1 MEPLQ
6 FKTTILGAQ
15 VELISQIWQ
24 DLVGKNDHSS
34 PSLWHQDKIADGLIR
49 ETEIK
54 YKCSIISLSGPL
66 IAAINDPSIPKV
78 AVFDLDSTLIQMEVI
93 DELAKAKPEIAA
105 QVAKIT
111 EESMAGRL
119 DFKQALAKR
128 VSLLE
133 GLVIEPLWQKIKD
146 EVRFTTGVFDL
157 FQKLLNPQNG
167 WTCAIVSGGFLPI
180 AEWVRQKLGMQYAFA
195 NALEVDESGKLTG
208 KLLAG
213 HDIVD
218 GEAKRA
224 HLLQLSNHVGAG
236 VKMAVGDG
244 ANDLLMLRV
253 ADIGVAFNAK
263 PIVQERAQYR
273 LNNPDFS
280 LLICALSK

>member
-15 VELISQIWQ
+15 VELLPQIWQ
-24 DLVGKNDHSS
+24 DLVGKSDHAF
-34 PSLWHQDKIADGLIR
+34 PSLWHQDKIAEGSIR

-54 YKCSIISLSGPL
+54 HNCSIISLSGPL

-119 DFKQALAKR
+119 DFKQALARR

-133 GLVIEPLWQKIKD
+133 GLKIEPLWQKIKD
-146 EVRFTTGVFDL
+146 EVRFTTGAFDL
-157 FQKLLNPQNG
+157 VHKFLNPQNG

-195 NALEVDESGKLTG
+195 NALEVDESEKLTG
-208 KLLAG
+208 KLLTG

-224 HLLQLSNHVGAG
+224 HLLQLSNQVGAG

-244 ANDLLMLRV
+244 ANDLLMLGV

-273 LNNPDFS
+273 LNNPDLS
-280 LLICALSK
+280 LLIRALSK

>member
-15 VELISQIWQ
+15 PDLLPEIWHALMGEVDCSVQ
-24 DLVGKNDHSS
+24 
-34 PSLWHQDKIADGLIR
+34 SLWHNNQIRDGVLR
-49 ETEIK
+49 EVEVK
-54 YKCSIISLSGPL
+54 FKCSIVSLPGGL
-66 IAAINDPSIPKV
+66 IEALTNSSVPKV

-105 QVAKIT
+105 QVAEIT

-128 VSLLE
+128 VSLLQ
-133 GLVIEPLWQKIKD
+133 GLDIEPLWQKIKD
-146 EVRFTTGVFDL
+146 EVRFTDGVFDL
-157 FQKLLNPQNG
+157 FGSFLNPQNG

-180 AEWVRQKLGMQYAFA
+180 AEWVRQKLGMQFAFA
-195 NALEVDESGKLTG
+195 NALEVDENGKLTG
-208 KLLAG
+208 KLQAG

-224 HLLQLSNHVGAG
+224 HLLELSKHAEAQVRL
-236 VKMAVGDG
+236 AVGDG
-244 ANDLLMLRV
+244 ANDLLMLSE

-263 PIVQERAQYR
+263 QIVQERAKYR
-273 LNNPDFS
+273 LNNPDIS
-280 LLICALSK
+280 LLTSALKK